1 MPRKPVSEAI
11 FLGRGLTRDTRP
23 SFMNW
28 GFSPIDKDGNLVEVD
43 NIPTDAD
50 LVELKLGAPA
60 LIVGK
65 RNYMPFWDD
74 AALRGAVASE
84 NFAHPKMEE
93 QINAWLDAGIEGEAL
108 YQKVK
113 EAKGLITL
121 KDLGFEELPPAE
133 GDTPASDT
141 KQGG

>member
-1 MPRKPVSEAI
+1 MARKPVTEAVFI
-11 FLGRGLTRDTRP
+11 GKGLTRDDGP

-28 GFSPIDKDGNLVEVD
+28 GFSPVDKDGNLVDVE
-43 NIPTDAD
+43 NLPTDAD

-60 LIVGK
+60 LVVGK
-65 RNYMPFWDD
+65 KNYMPFWDD
-74 AALRGAVASE
+74 TALRAAVTSE

-93 QINAWLDAGIEGEAL
+93 QINTWLDEGIEGEAL

-121 KDLGFEELPPAE
+121 KDLGFEELPPE
-133 GDTPASDT
+133 DGQDTT